1 MVCFIR
7 YPQRE
12 IFSGQIKGP
21 EASSRFIQ
29 RIWHCYDASTIISE
43 NAIDEPKEF
52 TENSLNIRKI
62 THKAIKDIT
71 DALENLR
78 FNRAI
83 AHIYELTNEIQS
95 MMNKNKNSMISVSYM
110 HLENF
115 LRLTAVSMAPHLAEE
130 CWKIIGC
137 DDIISQTEWPQ
148 LIEKYIQEDTV
159 LIVVQVNGKK
169 RGEIEVAKAYQNE
182 VEGGYEKD
190 NVRKSINF

>member
-1 MVCFIR
+1 M
-7 YPQRE
+7 
-12 IFSGQIKGP
+12 S
-21 EASSRFIQ
+21 
-29 RIWHCYDASTIISE
+29 IISE

-95 MMNKNKNSMISVSYM
+95 MMNKNKKLNDISELYSFREL
-110 HLENF
+110 LETYCQLF
-115 LRLTAVSMAPHLAEE
+115 APMAPHLAEE

-137 DDIISQTEWPQ
+137 NDIISQREWPQ

-169 RGEIEVAKAYQNE
+169 RGEIEVAKGLSQNE
-182 VEGGYEKD
+182 VETAAMKID
-190 NVRKSINF
+190 NVSKSINSEIRKIIYVPNRILNVVI